1 MGNIAPIRTQTEI
14 AAIIN
19 NAYHALSQLSI
30 QIVAEEKQGID
41 MTDPDHR
48 DKVYTANV
56 LYLTLFNIVDSSGN
70 VLAYY
75 TASANEEKFNNILYG
90 LLTLSKGFGGPNIP
104 LLVARNSTI
113 QFFPSGSTNVSP
125 SGGSGGGPALP
136 GGTTFQNLTVDS
148 PSTLVDTFDAALS
161 TFAFFIVSAM
171 GTNGGEGSRTSIISA
186 TWNGS
191 NIDFNETRTAD
202 AGGTTSPIT
211 FKVEMAA
218 GQIQLNA
225 YTSTDG
231 WVVKGLR
238 ILFQNISF
246 TNAQGP
252 LPVGGTSH
260 QILRKASNADYD
272 VQWFTLTVAAITDL
286 VATVTELN
294 YSSGVTSSI
303 QTQINNLTTA
313 LTNLTNSLANYL
325 LLSGGTM
332 SGNIAM
338 AAHKLTGLAAGSV
351 NGDSL
356 RYEQLIG
363 LYLLLSGGTMS
374 GPIAMAGNKITGLA
388 AASTNGDAVR
398 YEQLPTAPT
407 ISGTPNVL
415 YKVISIGAWN
425 MSSVT
430 STGVAHGLSNIAKI
444 RTIDV
449 MITND
454 AGSLVSPLTRFYD
467 SSNLIQGGVKSID
480 STTVTLFI
488 LAGGLYA
495 SGSYSAGG
503 NRGYVTIIYEP

>member
-1 MGNIAPIRTQTEI
+1 MGNIAPIRTQVEI
-14 AAIIN
+14 DAIIS
-19 NAYHALSQLSI
+19 NAQQALAQLGAEV
-30 QIVAEEKQGID
+30 VAEEKQGID
-41 MTDPDHR
+41 MTDPEHR
-48 DKVYTANV
+48 DKVYTVN
-56 LYLTLFNIVDSSGN
+56 LLFIYLFNILDANGA

-75 TASANEEKFNNILYG
+75 TSSTNEEKFNNILYG

-113 QFFPSGSTNVSP
+113 QFFPSSATNVSP

-136 GGTTFQNLTVDS
+136 GGTTFQNLAVNS
-148 PSTLVDTFDAALS
+148 PSTLVDTFDASLS
-161 TFAFFIVSAM
+161 SFAFFIVSCQ
-171 GTNGGEGSRTSIISA
+171 GVNSGEGSRTSIISA

-202 AGGTTSPIT
+202 AGGITSPIS

-252 LPVGGTSH
+252 LPQGGTTH
-260 QILRKASNADYD
+260 QILRKASNTDYD
-272 VQWFTLTVAAITDL
+272 VQWFTLTVAALTDL

-303 QTQINNLTTA
+303 QTQINNLNTA
-313 LTNLTNSLANYL
+313 LNNYL

-338 AAHKLTGLAAGSV
+338 ASHKITGLAAATV
-351 NGDSL
+351 NGDAL

-363 LYLLLSGGTMS
+363 QYLLLSGGTLS
-374 GPIAMAGNKITGLA
+374 GGLNMGGQ
-388 AASTNGDAVR
+388 SLTNLPTATNPSDAVR
-398 YEQLPTAPT
+398 FDQLPVT
-407 ISGTPNVL
+407 IKVINIGDWNMQSIGAIGVPHLLSDFTKIRIKDIMILNDAGDRL
-415 YKVISIGAWN
+415 YPLYSFNAGAELIDGGVISIDATNIN
-425 MSSVT
+425 MYRRVS
-430 STGVAHGLSNIAKI
+430 GVFNSAN
-444 RTIDV
+444 
-449 MITND
+449 
-454 AGSLVSPLTRFYD
+454 F
-467 SSNLIQGGVKSID
+467 D
-480 STTVTLFI
+480 ST
-488 LAGGLYA
+488 
-495 SGSYSAGG
+495 SY
-503 NRGYVTIIYEP
+503 NRGYITIESIP